1 MLLFILAYIGGV
13 LTILSPCIL
22 PVLPFVFARA
32 DQPFL
37 RRGLPLLLGM
47 AATFAVIATL
57 AAVGGGWAVQANE
70 YGRYAAIALLALFG
84 VTLLFPELSDRLTRP
99 LVALGGR
106 LSESADRNEHAG
118 SVWPSL
124 LLGVATGLLWAPC
137 AGPVLGLILTGAALQ
152 GANVQTTLLLLAYA
166 AGAATSLALALLVG
180 GKVFAA
186 MKRSLGAGEWIRRGL
201 GAAVLVAVVAIA
213 LGLDTGFLTQISLAN
228 TASLEQSLVD
238 RFHPA
243 GGRVDAKPTSS
254 VVMAGGGAMMS
265 ASPSMMMSANAPTM
279 AMNANPAGK
288 GGAEPPSSVVAPG
301 GGAMMSANPSMA
313 MSANA
318 PTMAMNGTPAG
329 KKDAEPQSSVVM
341 AGGGGAMMSANAP
354 TMAMN
359 ANPAAMMKAAPAA
372 AAAENLPVEGS
383 LPSLSGAVEWLNSP
397 PLTAESLKGKVVLVD
412 FWTYSCINCLR
423 SIPYVR
429 AWAEKYKDQGLV
441 VIGVHAPEFPF
452 EKNIDNVKNA
462 VAKLKI
468 DYPVAIDN
476 DYAIWRAFNN
486 EYWPADYFID
496 AEGRIRH
503 HYFGEGDYAE
513 SEKVIQQLLAE
524 AGKGNLPANVVSVSA
539 TGAEAASDEAD
550 VRSPETYIGYMRAK
564 NFASPGGAVSDAA
577 HDYSVA
583 DLKLNDWGLAGDW
596 TVGGQYATLDKK
608 DGAIS
613 YRFHARDLHLVL
625 GPGADGAP
633 VHFRV
638 TIDGAAPG
646 ESHGADVDAN
656 GEGVVTENRLY
667 QLVRQTGPI
676 VDRTFTIEFLD
687 PDVQAYAFTFG

>member
-1 MLLFILAYIGGV
+1 MFLFLLAYIGGV

-47 AATFAVIATL
+47 AATFAVLATL

-180 GKVFAA
+180 GRVFAA

-243 GGRVDAKPTSS
+243 GGRVDATPSSS
-254 VVMAGGGAMMS
+254 VVMAGGGAMM
-265 ASPSMMMSANAPTM
+265 MSGNAPTM
-279 AMNANPAGK
+279 AMNADPAGK
-288 GGAEPPSSVVAPG
+288 GGAEPPSSVV
-301 GGAMMSANPSMA
+301 
-313 MSANA
+313 
-318 PTMAMNGTPAG
+318 TP
-329 KKDAEPQSSVVM
+329 
-341 AGGGGAMMSANAP
+341 GGGAMMSANAP

-359 ANPAAMMKAAPAA
+359 ANPAAMMKAAPSAG
-372 AAAENLPVEGS
+372 AAENLPVEGM
-383 LPSLSGAVEWLNSP
+383 LPPLLGAVQWLNSP

-452 EKNIDNVKNA
+452 EKNIDNVKSA
-462 VAKLKI
+462 VARLKI

-550 VRSPETYIGYMRAK
+550 VKSPETYIGYMRAE

-583 DLKLNDWGLAGDW
+583 DLKLNDWGLAGAW